1 MTVNDT
7 EAREM
12 RDMLVRIDTG
22 VQTLVS
28 TSVDHE
34 ARIRIVEV
42 AVTTLK
48 TQRIEREQWYAKMIG
63 VGMLLAAAAGVVGSM
78 LGKTF

>member
-1 MTVNDT
+1 MTVNDV

-28 TSVDHE
+28 TSLDHE
-34 ARIRIVEV
+34 TRLRVVEV
-42 AVTTLK
+42 AITTLK
-48 TQRIEREQWYAKMIG
+48 TQRIEREQTHARMMA
-63 VGMLLAAAAGVVGSM
+63 VGMLLAAAAGVIGSM
-78 LGKTF
+78 LGKTI